1 MLYLFFQTSRFIPI
15 LECMMVRMYVVL
27 VFLRLPHL
35 MSFFLGHGGRQI
47 VDFLEET
54 LEKNIAIELK
64 ETDDASVLD
73 RLSRSAS
80 AY

>member
-1 MLYLFFQTSRFIPI
+1 
-15 LECMMVRMYVVL
+15 
-27 VFLRLPHL
+27 
-35 MSFFLGHGGRQI
+35 MSYFLGHGGRQI

-64 ETDDASVLD
+64 ETDDATVLD

-80 AY
+80 AS